1 MSPLLVISL
10 VIRILAIVWA
20 MVWSVIVLRRLKD
33 WRIGFLTAF
42 LALTALRETS
52 TLLGTKEFSILS
64 VISGAAEQ
72 PGIVLSIALFVAVPL
87 LARIL
92 IARHRAEAL
101 LRDSEDRYRDLVEH
115 SHDLICT
122 HDLHGRILSI
132 NPFAARVLG
141 YEPDELLKLTVRDGL
156 APEVAH
162 EFDEYLATMRREGAA
177 EGLMRVKTVSGEW
190 RLWEY
195 SNTLRTEGVP
205 APVVRG
211 IAHDITEKKRM
222 ENALRAAKARTE
234 SVLASV
240 ADVHILF
247 DREWHYIYVN
257 QAAVDAISRPR
268 EQILG
273 RTLWEL
279 YPDIIGTQLELDYR
293 KAMSERVIVASDF
306 YYETNGNWWSNRF
319 FPSPDGLAVFAT
331 NITERKRTEE
341 NLAKQKEILQAIFDH
356 VPIMLSFIGADDQIK
371 FVNREWERRLGWS
384 LEEIARQRLDIFAVT
399 YPDPEYRKKVLK
411 FAAESNGEWNDFKT
425 TVRSGQVLD
434 TTWARVPLSDGTS
447 VEIGQDITERKRVE
461 EMLRRQTAEL
471 AALHEIGLEI
481 CAERDLSKVLHLV
494 TSSAAE
500 LLNAYHC
507 STYILNR
514 EECRLRLV
522 ASLEPELIGNHLML
536 GEGLAGRAAI
546 TGSVEVIENYSKW
559 NGRAAIFEANQFG
572 PALAAPLKWQQT
584 VIGSISLGRK
594 QGEPTF
600 TQDDSRLL
608 EQMAAVAAIAIQ
620 QASLFEEVR
629 EGQKRL
635 RTLSHKTLE
644 VQEAER
650 KRIARELHDQ
660 IGQALTAIQ
669 ISLHGLHASPDNGR
683 NSPIED
689 SLAVIDEALEQ
700 VHGLSLDLRPSLLD
714 DLGLVAALRWYVE
727 RLANRTGLTASFDTD
742 SSDIRLNPEIET
754 ACFRIA
760 QEALTNVLRHAEA
773 GRVWV
778 RIRRTGSLF
787 KLAVKDDGVG
797 FDVRAAMK
805 QKGSNACLGL
815 QGMQERAIAA
825 GGVVDIKSREGNG
838 ALIEVTFILD
848 GQTAFRPA

>member
-42 LALTALRETS
+42 LALTALREAS
-52 TLLGTKEFSILS
+52 TLLGTEEFRIVS
-64 VISGAAEQ
+64 VVSGAAEQ

-87 LARIL
+87 LARTL
-92 IARHRAEAL
+92 IARHQAEAL

-122 HDLHGRILSI
+122 HDLDGRILSI
-132 NPFAARVLG
+132 NPFAAKVLG
-141 YEPDELLKLTVRDGL
+141 YEPDELLKLTVRDVL

-162 EFDEYLATMRREGAA
+162 EFDEYIATMRREGAA
-177 EGLMRVKTVSGEW
+177 EGLMLVKTVSGER

-195 SNTLRTEGVP
+195 RNTLRTEGVP

-222 ENALRAAKARTE
+222 DNALRAAKARTE

-257 QAAVDAISRPR
+257 QAAVEAMGRPR

-273 RTLWEL
+273 QTLLDL
-279 YPDIIGTQLELDYR
+279 YPDINGTELERDYR
-293 KAMSERVIVASDF
+293 RAMTERVAVASDS
-306 YYETNGNWWSNRF
+306 YYETTDTWWSNRF
-319 FPSPDGLAVFAT
+319 FPSPEGLAVFAT
-331 NITERKRTEE
+331 DVTERKRAEE

-371 FVNREWERRLGWS
+371 FVNREWERTIGWS
-384 LEEIARQRLDIFAVT
+384 LEEINKQRLDIFNEA
-399 YPDPEYRKKVLK
+399 YPDPEDRQRVLK
-411 FAAESNGEWNDFKT
+411 FVAESNGEWSDFKT

-447 VEIGQDITERKRVE
+447 VGIGQDITERKRVE

-481 CAERDLSKVLHLV
+481 CAEKDLSKVLHRV
-494 TSSAAE
+494 TSSAAG

-514 EECRLRLV
+514 EECQLRLV
-522 ASLEPELIGNHLML
+522 ASLEPGLIGRHLRL
-536 GEGLAGRAAI
+536 GEGLAGRVAI
-546 TGSVEVIENYSKW
+546 TGNVEAIESYSKW
-559 NGRAAIFEANQFG
+559 KGRAAIFETNQFG

-584 VIGSISLGRK
+584 VIGAISLGRK

-600 TQDDSRLL
+600 TRDDSRLL

-635 RTLSHKTLE
+635 RTLSHKILD

-669 ISLHGLHASPDNGR
+669 ISLHGLHSSSDNGS
-683 NSPIED
+683 NSAIED

-700 VHGLSLDLRPSLLD
+700 VHSLSLDLRPSLLD
-714 DLGLVAALRWYVE
+714 DLGLVAALRWYVD
-727 RLANRTGLTASFDTD
+727 RLASRTGLTSSFDAD
-742 SSDIRLNPEIET
+742 PSDIRLNPGIET

-760 QEALTNVLRHAEA
+760 QEALTNILRHANA
-773 GRVWV
+773 RRVWV
-778 RIRRTGSLF
+778 RIGQLRSGF
-787 KLAVKDDGVG
+787 KLSVKDDGVG

-805 QKGSNACLGL
+805 RKGANASLGL
-815 QGMQERAIAA
+815 RGMQERAIAA
-825 GGVVDIKSREGNG
+825 GGVVDIKSTEGNG
-838 ALIEVTFILD
+838 TLVEVIFMSQ
-848 GQTAFRPA
+848 G